1 MSESS
6 GSPIWAWRHP
16 RPNGAQGRCI
26 GRTDLGVDRRRAKRL
41 ARRIQRAARHE
52 GLPRIVYT
60 SPLRRCADVGRWLRR
75 WGWAHHIDPALIE
88 LDFGRWEGLAWDD
101 VDRRQID
108 HWCEH
113 FGCHAP
119 GGGESLAQLFE
130 RAAVWRAAAAEPRLV
145 VAHAGW
151 MLAMRWLAE
160 ARPLPTLAGD
170 WPPPPG
176 YGALWSL
183 VSRFACL
190 VPPLV

>member
-1 MSESS
+1 MSKSS

-16 RPNGAQGRCI
+16 RPDGAQGRCI

-88 LDFGRWEGLAWDD
+88 LDFGHWEGLAWVD

-113 FGCHAP
+113 FGCYAP

-176 YGALWSL
+176 YGVLWSL
-183 VSRFACL
+183 V
-190 VPPLV
+190 